1 MDMPYF
7 DENNLERMQWHC
19 SLNVDKYFTDPIRG
33 KYNKSDEYV
42 VTWYKNYLS
51 FKKSNALV
59 EVTFNNLIH
68 PTFSNKDNKM
78 SSFRHVTANKTKNNW
93 VWNGIKKL
101 L

>member
-7 DENNLERMQWHC
+7 DENNLERMLWHC

-42 VTWYKNYLS
+42 ITWSENYFS
-51 FKKSNALV
+51 FEKSNALI
-59 EVTFNNLIH
+59 EVTFNNLTH
-68 PTFSNKDNKM
+68 PTFSNKDNKI
-78 SSFRHVTANKTKNNW
+78 SSFKHVTTNKTKNNW